1 MSDPRNK
8 VTGANEFIKEK
19 QAFLDFINQDPIPT
33 AEEVVKFTR
42 NMPPRLVAE
51 IKFIMTSGL
60 IGSESK
66 DHRRTSRQ
74 AD

>member
-42 NMPPRLVAE
+42 NMPPRLVKE
-51 IKFIMTSGL
+51 IKYIMNLDCSAPRTARA
-60 IGSESK
+60 ESK
-66 DHRRTSRQ
+66 DKI
-74 AD
+74 